1 MEIKRSNPKYTRKA
15 VTQPDTV
22 HPADIIRFGASNEK
36 AVRLI
41 ERNNTLVFI
50 CDKSATKPQIKD
62 AVQKLY
68 KADVKKVNTMI
79 SIKGYK
85 KAFVK
90 LKNEGD
96 ALKIANEAGII

>member
-1 MEIKRSNPKYTRKA
+1 MEIKRNNPKYTRKA
-15 VTQPDTV
+15 VTQPATG
-22 HPADIIRFGASNEK
+22 HPADIIRFGACNEK

-41 ERNNTLVFI
+41 ENNNTLVFI
-50 CDKSATKPQIKD
+50 CDKYATKPQIGN
-62 AVQKLY
+62 AVTRFY
-68 KADVKKVNTMI
+68 KVPVEKVNTAR

-85 KAFVK
+85 KAYVK